1 MLAAAAGQLPAI
13 WLVTA
18 LVVTL
23 FGLAPKL
30 ITAAWALYGLFLLLG
45 QFGALFNL
53 PQSLI
58 NLSPYGHTPRLPG
71 GTFTLT
77 PVLTLTALAAA
88 LLLLG
93 LSTFR
98 RRDVG

>member
-1 MLAAAAGQLPAI
+1 M
-13 WLVTA
+13 
-18 LVVTL
+18 VVTL

-53 PQSLI
+53 PQAAI

-77 PVLTLTALAAA
+77 PVLALTLIAAA
-88 LLLLG
+88 LLAAG
-93 LSTFR
+93 LTTFR
-98 RRDVG
+98 RRDIG